1 MSRSATKKRPEDCS
15 PLVAVLPERIIVR
28 LANHNHKSEAKEIQF
43 APQWIVG
50 GNQGA
55 SGDTS
60 HAHGGHVG
68 LISSYQ
74 RRPSHG

>member
-1 MSRSATKKRPEDCS
+1 MSRSATKNGWEIAVSQP
-15 PLVAVLPERIIVR
+15 PVLPERIDVR
-28 LANHNHKSEAKEIQF
+28 LANHNHKSGANEMQF

-55 SGDTS
+55 SGDTT

-68 LISSYQ
+68 LISSY
-74 RRPSHG
+74 R